1 MINKMI
7 LNIMIENIEKYLT
20 HTHNH
25 QMDQD
30 RLHIQKFMNLI

>member
-1 MINKMI
+1 MINKII

-20 HTHNH
+20 YTHNH

-30 RLHIQKFMNLI
+30 HLHIQKFMNQI